1 MTLPIIALNVLGWP
15 LIQLTLARLF
25 LLLPDARFATKT
37 WLTRERQVEKNGQ
50 LYRQFLAIQRWKGL
64 LPDGASWLGGRPKKS
79 LASRCPADLTKSAIE
94 TRRAE
99 TAHWCMLMCT
109 PIFYLWNP
117 GWACVVMTLYG
128 FAANMPCIVVQ
139 RANRIKIERILHH
152 AANSTDAKSEDRP
165 QSDSQVWISTTSSE
179 N

>member
-1 MTLPIIALNVLGWP
+1 MKLLIVTLNVFGWP

-25 LLLPDARFATKT
+25 MLLPDASFAKES
-37 WLTRERQVEKNGQ
+37 WLTRERQVEQKGQ
-50 LYRQFLAIQRWKGL
+50 LYCHFLAIQRWKEL
-64 LPDGASWLGGRPKKS
+64 LPDGASWLGGRPKKN
-79 LASRCPADLTKSAIE
+79 LASRCPAVLTTSAIE

-109 PIFYLWNP
+109 PVFFLWNP

-128 FAANMPCIVVQ
+128 FAANAPCIVVQ

-152 AANSTDAKSEDRP
+152 AANGDERKSRGQR
-165 QSDSQVWISTTSSE
+165 QSLQRAFNAIHGS
-179 N
+179 